1 MTSEMTKVDDSMF
14 GGNASAEGGDDETAD
29 GAVSRTGCNIV
40 IVNFLTKT
48 GFDKKGYQVYMKDY
62 MKA

>member
-1 MTSEMTKVDDSMF
+1 MF